1 MTSATDTATNE
12 SPSARRDW
20 GMEVESDERR
30 PVRRQVLFLY
40 GTGLAIGL
48 HLGLIHL
55 FLFRSVGAFFFFL
68 GATVVFSTATLV
80 LWQWVLPRLSALRP
94 LSRLSAQL
102 LISVVTFAVL
112 SFMATE
118 VNAFLFG
125 GHSLLR
131 PYTGGD
137 RTIIIPAAALQR
149 APVIYSLIPIIP
161 TALLCI
167 VGFNLHW
174 WRIFVLQ
181 GRDRELRE
189 LAVSAQLAA
198 LRAQVNPHFFF
209 NSLNS
214 IAQLISTDPAK
225 AEACV
230 ERLAAIFRHLLKR
243 SQAEFV
249 PLAEELDIAEA
260 YLEIERARFG
270 DDLVVTEEI
279 DERARPLLLP
289 GLILQPLVENAVQHG
304 ISKKIGGGAV
314 MIRAAVDDGTLQ
326 LAVHDTGVGIRAADS
341 VFDRGIG
348 LRNVRDRLVK
358 LYGPEYAPTIRTAN
372 GEGTTVML
380 RIPVATAPLGRAPQR
395 VVRGNGAA

>member
-1 MTSATDTATNE
+1 MDV
-12 SPSARRDW
+12 D
-20 GMEVESDERR
+20 GGERR
-30 PVRRQVLFLY
+30 PLRRQILFLY

-48 HLGLIHL
+48 HLGLVHL
-55 FLFRSVGAFFFFL
+55 FLFRSVGTFFFFL
-68 GATVVFSTATLV
+68 IATLVFSSVTLV

-94 LSRLSAQL
+94 WARFSGQL
-102 LISVVTFAVL
+102 LISLITFAAL
-112 SFMATE
+112 SFLATE
-118 VNAFLFG
+118 VNAVLFG

-137 RTIIIPAAALQR
+137 RTITIPAAALR
-149 APVIYSLIPIIP
+149 HAPVIYSLIPILP
-161 TALLCI
+161 TALLC
-167 VGFNLHW
+167 VVAFNLHW
-174 WRIFVLQ
+174 WRIFILQ
-181 GRDRELRE
+181 GRERELRE

-214 IAQLISTDPAK
+214 IAQLIATDPAK

-230 ERLAAIFRHLLKR
+230 ERLAAIFRYLLKR
-243 SQAEFV
+243 TQAEFV
-249 PLAEELDIAEA
+249 PLAEELEVAEA

-279 DERARPLLLP
+279 DERARSLLLP

-314 MIRAAVDDGTLQ
+314 LIRAAVDDGTLR
-326 LAVHDTGVGIRAADS
+326 LTVRDTGVGIDAADS
-341 VFDRGIG
+341 MFDRGIG

-358 LYGPEYAPTIRTAN
+358 LYGPNYAPTIGSTN
-372 GEGTTVML
+372 GVGTTVTL
-380 RIPVATAPLGRAPQR
+380 HIPVALGTPAASSRP
-395 VVRGNGAA
+395 GKPGSGAT

>member
-1 MTSATDTATNE
+1 
-12 SPSARRDW
+12 
-20 GMEVESDERR
+20 MEVDCGERR
-30 PVRRQVLFLY
+30 PLRWQMLFLY

-48 HLGLIHL
+48 HLALIHL

-68 GATVVFSTATLV
+68 IATLLFSTATLL
-80 LWQWVLPRLSALRP
+80 LWQSVLPRLSGLRP
-94 LSRLSAQL
+94 FSRLSGQL
-102 LISVVTFAVL
+102 LISVVAFTLL
-112 SFMATE
+112 SFIATE

-125 GHSLLR
+125 GHSLLQ

-137 RTIIIPAAALQR
+137 RTITIPAAALRR

-161 TALLCI
+161 SALLC
-167 VGFNLHW
+167 VVAFNLHW
-174 WRIFVLQ
+174 WRIFVMQ
-181 GRDRELRE
+181 GRERELRE

-198 LRAQVNPHFFF
+198 LRAQMNPHFLF

-230 ERLAAIFRHLLKR
+230 ERLAAIFRSLLKR
-243 SQAEFV
+243 TQADFV
-249 PLAEELDIAEA
+249 PLAEELAIAEA

-270 DDLVVTEEI
+270 DDLIVTEDI
-279 DERARPLLLP
+279 DQRARTVLLP

-314 MIRAAVDDGTLQ
+314 AIRAALENGDLQ
-326 LAVHDTGVGIRAADS
+326 LTVHDTGVGIHAQQS
-341 VFDRGIG
+341 VFERGVG

-358 LYGPEYAPTIRTAN
+358 LYGPAYAPAITTAN
-372 GEGTTVML
+372 GEGTTVTL
-380 RIPVATAPLGRAPQR
+380 RIPVAVTARFTAALP
-395 VVRGNGAA
+395 GNGAA

>member
-1 MTSATDTATNE
+1 M
-12 SPSARRDW
+12 
-20 GMEVESDERR
+20 
-30 PVRRQVLFLY
+30 LFLY

-48 HLGLIHL
+48 HLALIHL

-68 GATVVFSTATLV
+68 MATVFFSTATLG
-80 LWQWVLPRLSALRP
+80 LWQWVLPRFSELRP

-118 VNAFLFG
+118 VNAFLLG
-125 GHSLLR
+125 GHSLLL

-137 RTIIIPAAALQR
+137 RTITIPAAALRR

-161 TALLCI
+161 SALLC
-167 VGFNLHW
+167 VVAFNLHW
-174 WRIFVLQ
+174 WRIFVMQ
-181 GRDRELRE
+181 GRERELRE

-198 LRAQVNPHFFF
+198 LRAQVNPHFLF

-214 IAQLISTDPAK
+214 IAQLISTEPVK

-230 ERLAAIFRHLLKR
+230 ERLAAIFRSLLKR
-243 SQAEFV
+243 TQADFV
-249 PLAEELDIAEA
+249 PLAEELEIAEA

-279 DERARPLLLP
+279 DERARALLLP
-289 GLILQPLVENAVQHG
+289 GLILQPLVENAVRHG
-304 ISKKIGGGAV
+304 ISKKIGGGSV
-314 MIRAAVDDGTLQ
+314 VIRAALDNGDLRLT
-326 LAVHDTGVGIRAADS
+326 VHDTGVGMRAQQS
-341 VFDRGIG
+341 VFERGVG

-358 LYGPEYAPTIRTAN
+358 LYGPEYAPAITSAN
-372 GEGTTVML
+372 GEGTAVTL
-380 RIPVATAPLGRAPQR
+380 RIPVTVAARVTPTGVVAGTGAP
-395 VVRGNGAA
+395 

>member
-1 MTSATDTATNE
+1 MRSPPDVATQAPWTQ
-12 SPSARRDW
+12 RDW
-20 GMEVESDERR
+20 KMDVESGERR
-30 PVRRQVLFLY
+30 PLRRQILFLY

-55 FLFRSVGAFFFFL
+55 FLFRSVETFFFFL
-68 GATVVFSTATLV
+68 IATLVFSSATLV
-80 LWQWVLPRLSALRP
+80 LWQWVLPRLSELRP
-94 LSRLSAQL
+94 AARFSGQL
-102 LISVVTFAVL
+102 VISLIAFAAL
-112 SFMATE
+112 SFLATE

-137 RTIIIPAAALQR
+137 RTITIPATALRR
-149 APVIYSLIPIIP
+149 APVIYSLIPILP
-161 TALLCI
+161 TALLC
-167 VGFNLHW
+167 VVAFNLHW
-174 WRIFVLQ
+174 WRIFILQ
-181 GRDRELRE
+181 GRERELRE

-214 IAQLISTDPAK
+214 IAQLIATEPTK

-230 ERLAAIFRHLLKR
+230 ERLAAIFRYILKR
-243 SQAEFV
+243 TQAEFV
-249 PLAEELDIAEA
+249 PLAEELEVAEA

-270 DDLVVTEEI
+270 EDLVVTEEI
-279 DERARPLLLP
+279 DERARSLLLP

-314 MIRAAVDDGTLQ
+314 MIRAAVDDGLLCLT
-326 LAVHDTGVGIRAADS
+326 VRDTGVGIDAGDS
-341 VFDRGIG
+341 MFDRGIG

-358 LYGPEYAPTIRTAN
+358 LYGPDYAPTIGSVN
-372 GEGTTVML
+372 GEGTTVTL
-380 RIPVATAPLGRAPQR
+380 RIPVA
-395 VVRGNGAA
+395 RGVHAAADRPGTPPTDAA